1 MPEMGTKTKYPFLPM
16 NRHIAE
22 CRWSLGVSDRN
33 SRAGSSG
40 QVLGGG
46 ALCSGPRV
54 FLLHQRCHALLG
66 VLTVCYFYDNYVLQ
80 VYRRLMF
87 DVAIYETMTPFH
99 TFHLKVLKRM
109 THFLL

>member
-1 MPEMGTKTKYPFLPM
+1 MGFF
-16 NRHIAE
+16 AQ
-22 CRWSLGVSDRN
+22 D
-33 SRAGSSG
+33 
-40 QVLGGG
+40 QV
-46 ALCSGPRV
+46 CV
-54 FLLHQRCHALLG
+54 FLFHPMCHSPRG

-80 VYRRLMF
+80 FYRRPMF